1 MKIFRVDNYAE
12 FLRNATHAL
21 DKQADELAVR
31 LDELS
36 LDADMAEARYHDT
49 ESDADWTAL
58 TSALNEY
65 KRISHARDDVKT
77 AADALYKAAE
87 ALEGLELDARD
98 VLKNMGLL

>member
-49 ESDADWTAL
+49 ESDADWTAQ

-87 ALEGLELDARD
+87 ALEGLELDAHD

>member
-1 MKIFRVDNYAE
+1 MRSI
-12 FLRNATHAL
+12 
-21 DKQADELAVR
+21 VR

-65 KRISHARDDVKT
+65 KRISHARDDIKA

-87 ALEGLELDARD
+87 AFGNLEVDACD
-98 VLKNMGLL
+98 VLKDMGLI